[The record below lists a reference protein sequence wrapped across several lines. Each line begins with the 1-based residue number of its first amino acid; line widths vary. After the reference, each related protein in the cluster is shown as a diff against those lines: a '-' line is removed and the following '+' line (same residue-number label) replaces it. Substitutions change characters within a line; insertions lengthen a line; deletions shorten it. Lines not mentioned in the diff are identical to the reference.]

1 MSEDQPAGGIA
12 ERVRR
17 LAAFME
23 GNDVVRVRIE
33 RDDDSEIEIAR
44 GSRRASPAMPAP
56 AETAAAGAAAKEL
69 VAFRADLVGIFR
81 LLRPAPLEG
90 ELLDGD
96 RELAYV
102 EALGIRNPV
111 HSLGAGRIMTIVVA
125 DGTPVEYGQA
135 LFLVDRG

>member
-1 MSEDQPAGGIA
+1 MPEDQPIAGVT

-17 LAAFME
+17 LVAFME
-23 GNDVVRVRIE
+23 GSDVERVRIE
-33 RDDDSEIEIAR
+33 REDDEVEIER
-44 GSRRASPAMPAP
+44 GSPAFVAVAAAL
-56 AETAAAGAAAKEL
+56 AEAAAGDGMANEL
-69 VAFRADLVGIFR
+69 DAIRADLVGIFR
-81 LLRPAPLEG
+81 LGRPAPVEG
-90 ELLDGD
+90 ELLDTD

-111 HSLGAGRIMTIVVA
+111 HSLGAGRIVTIVVA

>member
-1 MSEDQPAGGIA
+1 MSEDQPTPGIA

-23 GNDVVRVRIE
+23 GAEVVRVRIE
-33 RDDDSEIEIAR
+33 REDDEIELAR
-44 GSRRASPAMPAP
+44 RPRSAADPAIPHV
-56 AETAAAGAAAKEL
+56 EAAAGGLATKEL
-69 VAFRADLVGIFR
+69 EAIRADLVGVFR
-81 LLRPAPLEG
+81 LGRPLPVEGDLLE
-90 ELLDGD
+90 GD

-111 HSLGAGRIMTIVVA
+111 HSLGAGRIVTIVVA

>member
-1 MSEDQPAGGIA
+1 MPLDQSAPGVA

-23 GNDVVRVRIE
+23 GSDVVRVRIE
-33 RDDDSEIEIAR
+33 REDEELDVAR
-44 GSRRASPAMPAP
+44 HSRPVAAP
-56 AETAAAGAAAKEL
+56 PQTRPETTAAGLASKEL
-69 VAFRADLVGIFR
+69 DAIRADLVGVFH
-81 LLRPAPLEG
+81 LGRPAPLEG
-90 ELLDGD
+90 DLLEAD

-111 HSLGAGRIMTIVVA
+111 HSLGPGRIVTIVVA